1 MSKIEWPSDKEK
13 FEAIGYLAKPGVID
27 CIEATV
33 PEDRLEKFRK
43 EYDGYYTSEFPY
55 ITKVGSKYGYQFRI
69 YLNDT
74 EGCPDF
80 LASQLDEKYQ
90 NRINDTRFIAELVK
104 EYGFCF
110 THFPQFS
117 DIIHKTVLLKRP
129 EQIPSFMK
137 GYKVYSNFLH
147 DLSKRLEAD
156 ELPSPK
162 LGELKTQNKSKG
174 RKSHRSDE
182 AKSTYTREELFRL
195 GWIGEEYI
203 YKLLAERNDVL
214 LAQLGISESEK
225 YSITWFNDGF
235 STSTIWEDKSVGH
248 GFDILVTLEEKE
260 LYLEVKS
267 SKRKNCLFTMTSNEM
282 QKMKEFE
289 ENYYLIKVDYLE
301 KILKNDS
308 PEILVFDKV
317 YQTFFKTE
325 KMKEATFKVEGD

>member
-33 PEDRLEKFRK
+33 PPEKLEKFK
-43 EYDGYYTSEFPY
+43 EEYDGRYTSEYPY
-55 ITKVGSKYGYQFRI
+55 TADKYGYQFRI

-80 LASQLDEKYQ
+80 LASQLDERYQ

-147 DLSKRLEAD
+147 DLSKRLEVD

-162 LGELKTQNKSKG
+162 LGELKTPNKSKG

-308 PEILVFDKV
+308 PEVLVFDKV
-317 YQTFFKTE
+317 YKTFFKTE

>member
-33 PEDRLEKFRK
+33 PPEKLEKFK
-43 EYDGYYTSEFPY
+43 EEYDGRYTSEYPY
-55 ITKVGSKYGYQFRI
+55 TADKYGYQFRI

-80 LASQLDEKYQ
+80 LASQLDERYQ

-147 DLSKRLEAD
+147 DLSKRLEVD

-162 LGELKTQNKSKG
+162 LGELKIPNKSKG
-174 RKSHRSDE
+174 RKSQRSDE
-182 AKSTYTREELFRL
+182 SKSTYTREELFRL

-203 YKLLAERNDVL
+203 YKLLIERNEL
-214 LAQLGISESEK
+214 LLEQLGISESEK
-225 YSITWFNDGF
+225 YSIKWFNDGF

-260 LYLEVKS
+260 LFLEVKS
-267 SKRKNCLFTMTSNEM
+267 SKRKNGLFTMTSNEM

-289 ENYYLIKVDYLE
+289 ENYFLIKVDYLE

-317 YQTFFKTE
+317 YKTFFKTE

>member
-13 FEAIGYLAKPGVID
+13 FEAIGYLAKPGVVD

-33 PEDRLEKFRK
+33 PPEKLEKFK
-43 EYDGYYTSEFPY
+43 EEYDGKYTSEYPY
-55 ITKVGSKYGYQFRI
+55 MADKYGYQFRI

-80 LASQLDEKYQ
+80 LASQLDRKYQ

-110 THFPQFS
+110 THFPQFF

-137 GYKVYSNFLH
+137 GYRVYSDFLY
-147 DLSKRLEAD
+147 DLSKRLEVD

-162 LGELKTQNKSKG
+162 LGELKTSNKSKG
-174 RKSHRSDE
+174 RKSHHFDE
-182 AKSTYTREELFRL
+182 VKSTYAREELFKL

-203 YKLLAERNDVL
+203 YRLLVERNDVL
-214 LAQLGISESEK
+214 LEQLGIDKSEQYTIK
-225 YSITWFNDGF
+225 WFNDGF
-235 STSTIWEDKSVGH
+235 STATIWEDKSVGY
-248 GFDILVTLEEKE
+248 GYDILITLEEKE

-267 SKRKNCLFTMTSNEM
+267 SKRKNGLFTMTSNEM
-282 QKMKEFE
+282 QKMKAFE

-308 PEILVFDKV
+308 PEMLVFDKV
-317 YQTFFKTE
+317 YKTFFKTE
-325 KMKEATFKVEGD
+325 KMKEATFRVEGD

>member
-33 PEDRLEKFRK
+33 PPEKLEKFK
-43 EYDGYYTSEFPY
+43 EEYDGRYTSEYPY
-55 ITKVGSKYGYQFRI
+55 TADKYGYQFRI

-80 LASQLDEKYQ
+80 LASQLDKKYQ

-110 THFPQFS
+110 THFPQHF

-137 GYKVYSNFLH
+137 GYRVYSNFLY
-147 DLSKRLEAD
+147 DLSKRLEVD

-162 LGELKTQNKSKG
+162 VGEVKTPNKSKG
-174 RKSHRSDE
+174 RKPHHSDE

-203 YKLLAERNDVL
+203 YKLLVERNAVL
-214 LAQLGISESEK
+214 LEQLGISESEK
-225 YSITWFNDGF
+225 YAITWFNDGF
-235 STSTIWEDKSVGH
+235 SNSTIWEDKSVGQ
-248 GFDILVTLEEKE
+248 GYDILVYFEEKE

-267 SKRKNCLFTMTSNEM
+267 SKRKNGLFTMTSNEM

-317 YQTFFKTE
+317 YKTFFKTE